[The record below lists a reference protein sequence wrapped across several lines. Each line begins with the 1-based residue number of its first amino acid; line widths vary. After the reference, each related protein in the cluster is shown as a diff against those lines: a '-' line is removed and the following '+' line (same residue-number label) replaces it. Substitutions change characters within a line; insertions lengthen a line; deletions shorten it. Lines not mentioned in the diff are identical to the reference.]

1 MRARAAGDFPVWKTV
16 TLGTYRDVNMLL
28 EDLDSHNCGLDDSAN
43 RKRIASIAGTA
54 TPLPC
59 ALGEAAGQIIARPA
73 FKLNTIRAQADLV
86 VVSVPELGF
95 EGERVAVADIYARA
109 RQLGLELC
117 SAEIGAQLRLQ
128 YLDQP
133 RGEFLRVAMEPIATY
148 GGELIDLTVANDGA
162 SLSLLGGDAHAD
174 ALVDPSVRFVF
185 VHPTRIAAPNS
196 SQSPGN

>member
-1 MRARAAGDFPVWKTV
+1 
-16 TLGTYRDVNMLL
+16 
-28 EDLDSHNCGLDDSAN
+28 
-43 RKRIASIAGTA
+43 
-54 TPLPC
+54 
-59 ALGEAAGQIIARPA
+59 
-73 FKLNTIRAQADLV
+73 RAQADLV

-133 RGEFLRVAMEPIATY
+133 RGGFLRVALEPIATY

-185 VHPTRIAAPNS
+185 VQPTRIAAPNS
-196 SQSPGN
+196 SQSPSD